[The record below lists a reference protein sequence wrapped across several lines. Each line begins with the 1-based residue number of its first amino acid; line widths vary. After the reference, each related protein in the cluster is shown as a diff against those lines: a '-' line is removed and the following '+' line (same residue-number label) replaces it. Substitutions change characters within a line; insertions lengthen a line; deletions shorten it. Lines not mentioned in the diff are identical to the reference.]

1 MSNAKTRKKLKLKKQ
16 LAKKTKQSDTVALKL
31 LNSLNDL
38 PDHLRE
44 DVIKNV
50 GRDQSPQTTNI
61 LALPD
66 VITEHLQNLM
76 APHALATILET
87 LETEEVIFIPE
98 DVREKIVYGDNKL
111 AEFVIQGS
119 ALVNNILKIE
129 DQVKTEQANNPRL
142 SNTQARA
149 TNLFFNNHGMDVITS
164 VLNIANDLN
173 IEFVTPLAKY
183 AEQYGNLVDDKVVT
197 ICKENEWSNKY
208 QLIESFHKDRISK
221 FINI

>member
-1 MSNAKTRKKLKLKKQ
+1 MSNAKTRKQLKLKKQ

-31 LNSLNDL
+31 LSSLQDL
-38 PDHLRE
+38 PDHLKE
-44 DVIKNV
+44 DVINNL
-50 GRDQSPQTTNI
+50 GRTQNRHTTNI

-76 APHALATILET
+76 APHALATVLET
-87 LETEEVIFIPE
+87 LETEEVVFIPE
-98 DVREKIVYGDNKL
+98 DIREKIVYGDNKL

-119 ALVNNILKIE
+119 TLVSKILEIE
-129 DQVKTEQANNPRL
+129 GQVKAEQAINPRL

-149 TNLFFNNHGMDVITS
+149 TNLFFNNHGMDTITS

-173 IEFVTPLAKY
+173 AEYVTPLAKY
-183 AEQYGNLVDDKVVT
+183 AEQYGNLVDDKVVA